1 MQLLSTNLLK
11 SVTVLLLLL
20 SSWGLSQVQLMQ
32 RLDNVL
38 IDSFISLR
46 SPIIAEDVAIIAIDS
61 ESMAEYGYWPWPRR
75 MHAKLLNILTDIQT
89 EPVVFDILFSENR
102 ESDLLG
108 DIEFSHAIENHGKV
122 VLAASAEIDSHTGKL
137 NEFLPIVEFSSV
149 AAGIGHTNVPTDRH
163 GVSRGI
169 YLNSGMGASH
179 WPALALSALYVKD
192 QVILE
197 NKLKVENAT
206 LYDAEWLRSKTVF
219 FPLKRVIIPVYSYK
233 DVISGAV
240 TTELTGKT
248 VFVGMKSVGLGQ
260 VFSTPAGVMNGVEFQ
275 ANIFYSLSHS
285 QQIFGELKWQYWL
298 GFILLVLGGFLCLQ
312 SNHYHSW
319 TLILATLYIIIISNI
334 LLTVKV
340 AMPAVSIWA
349 VLVVFYFLRHGQ
361 RLEYLS
367 HIAWKDELT
376 GLYNRRQFDA
386 DFEKL
391 WKRNQRENDSISL
404 FMLDIDFF
412 KHVND
417 EFGHAVGDTVLVE
430 FANVL
435 QKQFRREKESIYRV
449 GGEEFTILW
458 QENDEELIK
467 AYAQKLVNTVRN
479 EMSTKTY
486 NGQSIPV
493 TVSVGCTCVDSQLN
507 FDKQYFYERADQA
520 LYEAKKAGRNQAVF
534 AGKNSFSTLE

>member
-11 SVTVLLLLL
+11 LMTALLLLIA
-20 SSWGLSQVQLMQ
+20 SWGLSQVQLMQ

-46 SPIIAEDVAIIAIDS
+46 SPVTAEGVAIIAVDS
-61 ESMAEYGYWPWPRR
+61 NSMAEYGYWPWPRS
-75 MHAKLLNILTDIQT
+75 MHAKLLDILADNQT
-89 EPVVFDILFSENR
+89 APVVFDILFSEKK

-108 DIEFSHAIENHGKV
+108 DKAFAHAIETHGKV
-122 VLAASAEIDSHTGKL
+122 VLAASAELDSHTGKL
-137 NEFLPIVEFSSV
+137 NEFLPTAEFLSV
-149 AAGIGHTNVPTDRH
+149 AAGIGHTNVPTDRD

-179 WPALALSALYVKD
+179 WPALALSALYVKE
-192 QVILE
+192 QVMLE
-197 NKLKVENAT
+197 NRPNVENST
-206 LYDAEWLRSKTVF
+206 LYDAEWLRSKKVF
-219 FPLKRVIIPVYSYK
+219 FPLERVVIPVYSYK
-233 DVISGAV
+233 DVLSGTV

-248 VFVGMKSVGLGQ
+248 VFVGMTSVGLGQ
-260 VFSTPAGVMNGVEFQ
+260 VFSTPAGVMPGVEFQ
-275 ANIFYSLSHS
+275 ANIFYSLGHD
-285 QQIFGELKWQYWL
+285 QQIFDELTWQYWL
-298 GFILLVLGGFLCLQ
+298 GFILLILGGLWCLH

-319 TLILATLYIIIISNI
+319 GLILATLYIVIMSNI

-349 VLVVFYFLRHGQ
+349 VIVVFYFLRHGQ

-367 HIAWKDELT
+367 HIASKDELT
-376 GLYNRRQFDA
+376 GLCNRRQFDA

-391 WKRNQRENDSISL
+391 WKRNQRESDSISL
-404 FMLDIDFF
+404 FILDIDFF
-412 KHVND
+412 KQIND
-417 EFGHAVGDTVLVE
+417 EFGHATGDTVLFE

-435 QKQFRREKESIYRV
+435 QKQFRREIENIYRV

-467 AYAQKLVNTVRN
+467 AYAQNLVNTVRN
-479 EMSTKTY
+479 EMSTKMY

-493 TVSVGCTCVDSQLN
+493 TVSVGCICVDSQLH
-507 FDKQYFYERADQA
+507 FDKQHFYERADQA
-520 LYEAKKAGRNQAVF
+520 LYEAKKSGRNQAVF
-534 AGKNSFSTLE
+534 AGQNAFLKL